1 VARRL
6 TIMRLKGNPD
16 ELLQTKREKLDPI
29 ARPKAR
35 EYGAISQAVAK
46 TSDGILMVNLWES
59 EEGSE
64 AMRQDAE
71 LDQALRE
78 SMLDVAD
85 GPPDVEHYELVDQ
98 VTP

>member
-1 VARRL
+1 MARRL
-6 TIMRLKGNPD
+6 TIMRLKGDPD
-16 ELLQTKREKLDPI
+16 ELLQTKQEKLDPV

-46 TSDGILMVNLWES
+46 TSDGLLMVNLWES

-85 GPPDVEHYELVDQ
+85 GPPNVEHYELVDH